1 MHVRRFG
8 RSRVVIFCCA
18 CKSDVNARL
27 TNGSEVYPHRSDL
40 SSIPFWKCDDCG
52 NFVGCHYKT
61 SKPTQPLGHI
71 PTPEIRNA
79 RQHIHKILDPLWQSG
94 KYKRSEIYKIISKEV
109 GWKYHTAK
117 IRNIEE
123 ARLIYKFIK
132 TL

>member
-1 MHVRRFG
+1 MK
-8 RSRVVIFCCA
+8 IFCCA

-27 TNGSEVYPHRSDL
+27 TNGSETYPHRSDL
-40 SSIPFWKCDDCG
+40 SSIPFWKCDVCG

-71 PTPEIRNA
+71 PTPEIKNA
-79 RQHIHKILDPLWQSG
+79 RQHIHMILDPLWQNG
-94 KYKRSEIYKIISKEV
+94 KYKRSELYKIMSKEV
-109 GWKYHTAK
+109 GWKYQTEK

-123 ARLIYKFIK
+123 ARLIYRFIK